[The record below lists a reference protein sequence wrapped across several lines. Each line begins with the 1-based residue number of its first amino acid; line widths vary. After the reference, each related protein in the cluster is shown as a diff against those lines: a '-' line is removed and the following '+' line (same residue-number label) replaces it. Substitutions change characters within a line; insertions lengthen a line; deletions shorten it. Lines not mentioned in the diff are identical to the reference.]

1 MAWTLSAKDQLLDLY
16 EALGWIGARIVD
28 ASGSRVGTVEDV
40 YIDHG
45 TPEALVIRSGG
56 VRHRDRKLI
65 LPIGAVEAQGLRLR
79 RVALSPRVSDVA
91 LRLLR
96 P

>member
-1 MAWTLSAKDQLLDLY
+1 LLDLY

-28 ASGSRVGTVEDV
+28 RSGSRVGTVDDV
-40 YIDHG
+40 YVDHG
-45 TPEALVIRSGG
+45 TPEALVIRSGW
-56 VRHRDRKLI
+56 VRHRHRKLI

-79 RVALSPRVSDVA
+79 RVALAPRVSALA
-91 LRLLR
+91 LRLFG

>member
-1 MAWTLSAKDQLLDLY
+1 MLDLY

-28 ASGSRVGTVEDV
+28 GSGSRVGTVEDIYV
-40 YIDHG
+40 DHG
-45 TPEALVIRSGG
+45 TPEALVIRSGR
-56 VRHRDRKLI
+56 VRHRDRTMI
-65 LPIGAVEAQGLRLR
+65 LPIGAIEARGLRTCRL
-79 RVALSPRVSDVA
+79 ALGPRVGALA

>member
-1 MAWTLSAKDQLLDLY
+1 MLDLY
-16 EALGWIGARIVD
+16 EAIGWIGARIVD
-28 ASGSRVGTVEDV
+28 ASGSRIGTVEDV
-40 YIDHG
+40 YVDHG
-45 TPEALVIRSGG
+45 TPEALVIRAGR
-56 VRHRDRKLI
+56 VRHRDRTVI

-79 RVALSPRVSDVA
+79 RIALAPRISALA

>member
-1 MAWTLSAKDQLLDLY
+1 LLDLY

-28 ASGSRVGTVEDV
+28 GSGSRVGTVEDV
-40 YIDHG
+40 YVDHG
-45 TPEALVIRSGG
+45 TPEAFLIRSGR
-56 VRHRDRKLI
+56 VRHRDRKVI
-65 LPIGAVEAQGLRLR
+65 LPIGAVEARGLRLR
-79 RVALSPRVSDVA
+79 SFALVPRVSALA